1 MSGVATAIL
10 DAAERRMR
18 IGGFSGF
25 SHREIAAEVGMKSSS
40 VHYHFPTKDNLAA
53 AVIRRYID
61 HFSDL
66 IDRRLETEPDLI
78 KVWTDTFRGTVDA
91 EKRICPCVVLG
102 AGTLDLPPE
111 VAAEVSRF
119 FAMCISK
126 LTKAGLSPNSAAEL
140 LSTLTGAMIVSNA
153 LHDASLF
160 ERATG
165 ELLDETGSKAS
176 VAKAESHLRE
186 LLAV

>member
-1 MSGVATAIL
+1 MSDVATAIL

-18 IGGFSGF
+18 IGGFGGF

-61 HFSDL
+61 HFSEM
-66 IDRRLETEPDLI
+66 IDRRLETESDPI

-119 FAMCISK
+119 FATCIRK
-126 LTKAGLSPNSAAEL
+126 LAESGLSPNAAAEL
-140 LSTLTGAMIVSNA
+140 LSTLTGAMVVSNA

-160 ERATG
+160 DRATG
-165 ELLDETGSKAS
+165 ELLDGPRPEAS
-176 VAKAESHLRE
+176 IVEAGAHRCE
-186 LLAV
+186 LPAA

>member
-1 MSGVATAIL
+1 MSDVATAIL

-18 IGGFSGF
+18 VGGFSGF

-61 HFSDL
+61 RFSAL
-66 IDRRLETEPDLI
+66 LDRRLAVESDPIKIWTE
-78 KVWTDTFRGTVDA
+78 TFRGTVDA
-91 EKRICPCVVLG
+91 DLRICPCVVLG

-111 VAAEVSRF
+111 AAAEVSRF
-119 FAMCISK
+119 FRMCIRK
-126 LTKAGLSPNSAAEL
+126 RGEAGLSSNAAAEL
-140 LSTLTGAMIVSNA
+140 LSTLTGAMVVANA

-160 ERATG
+160 DRATHVLQG
-165 ELLDETGSKAS
+165 EPGA
-176 VAKAESHLRE
+176 VG
-186 LLAV
+186 LA